1 METISLTF
9 DNLQQE
15 MYGFVQDV
23 VDTYKQL
30 LIKDGK
36 DPRGN
41 LIQSLE
47 PVAIDFTN
55 GDYEGSI
62 SIAEYWKYVEY
73 GRRPGKFP
81 PPNAMLSW
89 VKARKIIPR
98 ANKGLKPPTEKQMAF
113 LVGRKISREGIKKGT
128 QMEQAVDICWS
139 RWEER
144 IDNAITADLETA
156 LS

>member
-9 DNLQQE
+9 DNLQNE

-23 VDTYKQL
+23 VETYKRL

-36 DPRGN
+36 DPNGN
-41 LIQSLE
+41 LVRSLE
-47 PVAIDFTN
+47 PVEIDFTN
-55 GDYEGSI
+55 GDYEGNI

-81 PPNAMLSW
+81 PPDAILSW
-89 VKARKIIPR
+89 VKTRKIIPR

-139 RWEER
+139 RWKER